1 MEKPKVVVAGHIC
14 LDITPKFPRAGQ
26 SSAQSANHGDFIA
39 PGKLVRVEG
48 ADIHAGGVVAN
59 TGLALALFGADVTF
73 MGKVGKDAFGS
84 MVLDCL
90 RASGGGKGLIV
101 SEEASTSYSVV
112 IAPPGCDRAFL
123 HDPGANDGFTSS
135 DLDMGA
141 IAGAR
146 LFHFGYPPLMAAM
159 FRNNGEE
166 LVRAFRSASEAG
178 VMTSLDLAGVDPDS
192 EAGGADWARILAR
205 TLPFTDFF
213 FPSFEE
219 LCFMLDRS
227 ALERLRAK
235 AKLRAVDLL
244 EALSVEEDIA
254 PLAERSIGLGA
265 KVVIVKC
272 GAAGFYW
279 RTAEE
284 PSLRNLS
291 PEIASWHDRAG
302 FEASY
307 VPERVLSATGAG
319 DTMIAAFLASMLR
332 GYALDRCC
340 MLAAAAGAS
349 CCESYDALSG
359 LLPLDELERRIAAG
373 WRKRIR

>member
-1 MEKPKVVVAGHIC
+1 MERPKVVVAGHIC
-14 LDITPKFPRAGQ
+14 LDITPKFPRV
-26 SSAQSANHGDFIA
+26 AQSPAQGATQGAFIA

-90 RASGGGKGLIV
+90 RAAGGGRGLIV
-101 SEEASTSYSVV
+101 SEDASTSYSVV

-135 DLDMGA
+135 DLDMEL
-141 IAGAR
+141 IAGAK

-159 FRNNGEE
+159 FRTGGEE
-166 LVRAFRSASEAG
+166 LVRAFRAVSEAG

-192 EAGGADWARILAR
+192 EAGKVDWVFILER

-219 LCFMLDRS
+219 LAYMLDRP
-227 ALERLRAK
+227 ALERLRVK
-235 AKLRAVDLL
+235 ASARGVDILD
-244 EALSVEEDIA
+244 ALSIEEDVA
-254 PLAERSIGLGA
+254 PLAKRSIELGA

-272 GAAGFYW
+272 GASGFYW
-279 RTAEE
+279 RTAGEA
-284 PSLRNLS
+284 SLRKLP
-291 PEIASWHDRAG
+291 PEIAAAHDRAG
-302 FEASY
+302 FERSY
-307 VPERVLSATGAG
+307 VPDRVLSATGAG
-319 DTMIAAFLASMLR
+319 DTMIAAFLASTLR
-332 GYALDRCC
+332 GYALDRSLA
-340 MLAAAAGAS
+340 LAAAAGAS
-349 CCESYDALSG
+349 CCEEYDALSG
-359 LLPLDELERRIAAG
+359 LRPLEALEGRIASG
-373 WRKRIR
+373 WRKRT